1 MIERDSSQF
10 KRVNAAISGDIN
22 KFKGQYRVPKKR
34 GRSKGSKNTFKQISE
49 VDLTG
54 DDAAETIK
62 KMVNI
67 SSNDEADDE
76 VENNGFVSIL
86 QIKARVSTPV
96 SYKRSRIAYISSLSD
111 EETAIDTN
119 ADKNTDQDCDG
130 DKMSQFDPND
140 FRRYPTRIKKSI
152 KKSLP
157 YYSKE

>member
-1 MIERDSSQF
+1 
-10 KRVNAAISGDIN
+10 
-22 KFKGQYRVPKKR
+22 
-34 GRSKGSKNTFKQISE
+34 
-49 VDLTG
+49 
-54 DDAAETIK
+54 
-62 KMVNI
+62 MVNI